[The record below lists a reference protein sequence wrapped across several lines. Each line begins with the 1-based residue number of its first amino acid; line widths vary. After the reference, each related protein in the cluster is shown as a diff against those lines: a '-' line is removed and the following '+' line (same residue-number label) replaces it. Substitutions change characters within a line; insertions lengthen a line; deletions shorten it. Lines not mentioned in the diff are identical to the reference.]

1 MRLGSGVAVAIE
13 YTRGYSSNL
22 APSLGMSICPG
33 WGPKNIKKQCER
45 ETKRFVNFFITEH
58 N

>member
-1 MRLGSGVAVAIE
+1 MRLGSGVAVAME

-22 APSLGMSICPG
+22 VPSLGMSICPG
-33 WGPKNIKKQCER
+33 CGPKNIKKQCER
-45 ETKRFVNFFITEH
+45 ETKILVKFLITEH